1 MKIRVHLHGILR
13 DHLPVEAK
21 GKTTLTLEDGAGIS
35 DIVTWLEQIGI
46 SRRYE
51 LALNGQ
57 VIVDDQKLS
66 DGDAIDVFRPAA
78 GG

>member
-1 MKIRVHLHGILR
+1 MKIHVHLHGILR
-13 DHLPVEAK
+13 DRLPVEAK
-21 GKTTLTLEDGAGIS
+21 GRTTLTLDNDAGIS
-35 DIVTWLEQIGI
+35 DIVTWLENIGI

-57 VIVDDQKLS
+57 VIVEDLKLS
-66 DGDAIDVFRPAA
+66 DGDAIDIFRPAA